1 MINQDNIERLIGRKL
16 TDKELRTI
24 EWLNGWEKDTSG
36 TIAHLI
42 KTAYLNGRLEKRLN
56 SKE

>member
-16 TDKELRTI
+16 TDKEQRII
-24 EWLNGWEKDTSG
+24 EWLNTWEKETSG
-36 TIAHLI
+36 TVAHLI
-42 KTAYLNGRLEKRLN
+42 KTAYLNGRLEKSLD